1 MSTPVIES
9 VGYTRISASQLI
21 KTGQGRLLGIFVTSA
36 SATPT
41 ITLYDNTA
49 ASGTQITGAFTPAG
63 ATFYAIPVNFANL
76 YVAIGGTVDCT
87 ILWEP
92 VV

>member
-1 MSTPVIES
+1 MSTPVIEA
-9 VGYTRISASQLI
+9 VGYTRISASTLI
-21 KTGQGRLLGIFVTSA
+21 KTGQGRLMGIFVTSA

-63 ATFYAIPVNFANL
+63 STFYAIPVNFANL
-76 YVAIGGTVDCT
+76 YVSISGTVDAT